1 MNEAYKIPLIGNNAF
16 ATLWHDLWPMT
27 SPVLCLGSGPHRR
40 WQPCSWPAV
49 SGTVPPTGMAWRDWE
64 PAERC
69 PHTGTVAEWYSSCEP
84 HCHHSECA

>member
-1 MNEAYKIPLIGNNAF
+1 MNEAYKIPQIGNNAF
-16 ATLWHDLWPMT
+16 ATFWHDLWPMT

-49 SGTVPPTGMAWRDWE
+49 SGTVPPTGTAWRDWE

-69 PHTGTVAEWYSSCEP
+69 PHTGTVAEWYSPCEP